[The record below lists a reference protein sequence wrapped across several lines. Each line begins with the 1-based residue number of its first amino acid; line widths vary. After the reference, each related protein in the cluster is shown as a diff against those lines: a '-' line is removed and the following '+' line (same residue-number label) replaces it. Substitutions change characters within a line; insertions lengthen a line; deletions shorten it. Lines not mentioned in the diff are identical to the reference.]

1 MDPSDISL
9 VITSDP
15 LNSPISQY
23 LESIAV
29 LNEVSTNFTAFINN
43 QILDLD
49 VASLT
54 KLSQCSLSL
63 LNAEP

>member
-15 LNSPISQY
+15 LLNLPTSQY

-29 LNEVSTNFTAFINN
+29 LYEVSINN

>member
-15 LNSPISQY
+15 LNSTSQY
-23 LESIAV
+23 LESNAV